1 MSYKWKPSKV
11 DAEAFR
17 VKMAEIEKFCMDHDI
32 KKSFSGDSYYFR
44 LNDHDYR
51 VSNHTIEASNRGA
64 YNEAGDQ
71 IRELYH
77 DENDSGMICITA
89 GKMRIIDIY
98 TDLAAGY
105 ALDKRGNR
113 IT

>member
-1 MSYKWKPSKV
+1 MAYKWKPSKV
-11 DAEAFR
+11 DAESFR
-17 VKMAEIEKFCMDHDI
+17 VKMAEIEKFCLDHDI
-32 KKSFSGDSYYFR
+32 NVSLSGDSYYFR
-44 LNDHDYR
+44 LHDHDYR
-51 VSNHTIEASNRGA
+51 VSNHTIDASNRGA

-77 DENDSGMICITA
+77 DENDSGMICITT

-105 ALDKRGNR
+105 SLDKRGNR